1 MKKLY
6 CRVMYFI
13 VAFFLFVAAASL
25 LQAQTVVQNF
35 ESYNIGDHIAGIGW
49 SQADIKASV
58 ANDPLASGNKV
69 LMDTVNNYNAAPV
82 VQLVLPPGKTLANY
96 GTFTFKGYFAQG
108 DVGYKTIEV
117 EAYQSSPTGH
127 AFKSPDAD
135 SIGSWNR
142 ALGGSSAWENISIP
156 IANSSSLHD
165 TIYVAFG
172 INCAG
177 TGNIGGTGVATIWY
191 ADNVT
196 LVTKPAANLN
206 SIFAISRNSIDFGSD
221 TVGSANQDSVR
232 IYNRGTDTLKI
243 TPISS
248 TNALFTFSPSVFS
261 IAPSDSSKLTITYTP
276 VDTSSQSGFIILT
289 TNAAGSPDSISV
301 KGKGIGKSLPI
312 VTNGGFESSNTGV
325 VDTTAVKGWLIQTA
339 STVSPAPVF
348 QIVSDTV
355 EEGSRALKVTVN
367 AAGTN
372 QWDIQAVVDSLH
384 VKPGGV
390 YNYSVWAKA
399 ANPGAQVNFTV
410 GNYSY
415 SEYKVIRPA
424 ALTTQ
429 WQKFAMQFTVTD
441 NQVVIRGP
449 IHFSYASNVG
459 NTIYIDNLQIA
470 ENAPADTGT
479 VWKGPALATGASKF
493 LGNAYGDVPDNIFA
507 NYWTQLTPGN
517 AGKWGTIA
525 GSQDTTQWNW
535 SELDGEYNYAV
546 TNHLVFKDHNLI
558 WGQQQPSW
566 ISSLDS
572 ATQAKY
578 IEIWIRN
585 VGQRYP
591 KIDMIDVVNEALAGH
606 NPPDGGGSPARA
618 NYKNALGGNG
628 TTGWDWVI
636 NSFKLARKYLPNAKL
651 LINDYGIINDN
662 TATTSYLQVINL
674 LHQQGLI
681 DGIGVQGH
689 RFELENGDTS
699 TYKSNLDRLAA
710 TGLPVYISEM
720 DLGNLG
726 DTGTPDDNQQLQLY
740 TKIFPALWRHP
751 GVKGIT
757 LWGYLDGQMWQTT
770 CYLVRSDG
778 TARPALLWL
787 AQYVSANPMDVKGST
802 LQLPSSYE
810 LKQNFPNPFNPTTNI
825 QYSLPKASTVTLKV
839 YDILGRLVQ
848 TLVKSEQNPGNYSV
862 TFNAQNFSSG
872 VYFYQLQAGGFTE
885 TKKLML
891 LK

>member
-415 SEYKVIRPA
+415 SEYKVIP
-424 ALTTQ
+424 
-429 WQKFAMQFTVTD
+429 
-441 NQVVIRGP
+441 
-449 IHFSYASNVG
+449 SNNLFDDKYMLSLPSG
-459 NTIYIDNLQIA
+459 KNLQC
-470 ENAPADTGT
+470 
-479 VWKGPALATGASKF
+479 
-493 LGNAYGDVPDNIFA
+493 
-507 NYWTQLTPGN
+507 
-517 AGKWGTIA
+517 
-525 GSQDTTQWNW
+525 
-535 SELDGEYNYAV
+535 
-546 TNHLVFKDHNLI
+546 
-558 WGQQQPSW
+558 
-566 ISSLDS
+566 SS
-572 ATQAKY
+572 
-578 IEIWIRN
+578 
-585 VGQRYP
+585 P
-591 KIDMIDVVNEALAGH
+591 
-606 NPPDGGGSPARA
+606 
-618 NYKNALGGNG
+618 
-628 TTGWDWVI
+628 
-636 NSFKLARKYLPNAKL
+636 
-651 LINDYGIINDN
+651 
-662 TATTSYLQVINL
+662 
-674 LHQQGLI
+674 
-681 DGIGVQGH
+681 
-689 RFELENGDTS
+689 
-699 TYKSNLDRLAA
+699 
-710 TGLPVYISEM
+710 
-720 DLGNLG
+720 
-726 DTGTPDDNQQLQLY
+726 
-740 TKIFPALWRHP
+740 
-751 GVKGIT
+751 
-757 LWGYLDGQMWQTT
+757 
-770 CYLVRSDG
+770 
-778 TARPALLWL
+778 
-787 AQYVSANPMDVKGST
+787 
-802 LQLPSSYE
+802 
-810 LKQNFPNPFNPTTNI
+810 
-825 QYSLPKASTVTLKV
+825 
-839 YDILGRLVQ
+839 
-848 TLVKSEQNPGNYSV
+848 
-862 TFNAQNFSSG
+862 
-872 VYFYQLQAGGFTE
+872 
-885 TKKLML
+885 
-891 LK
+891 